1 MFHSMNVKKG
11 KVLSKEKG
19 LSVSLWKEIWKTLGS
34 VRFAI
39 IILLL
44 LALASIFAIAIG
56 DLVVPPGLAKGVYI
70 RHLGESKY
78 QLYHLL
84 GFLNPYRSWWF
95 ATLLGLLALSLTA
108 CSIQRFRAVAR
119 VAFDRSLRTDA
130 EEIRRLRISRR
141 FSVRRAL
148 SDLEPLLISML
159 RKRAYRVTT
168 LYHTEHLV
176 VSAHKGSLGRLGH
189 YVVHVGLILVLV
201 GGISTSRFGYR
212 TMGYGGVGDRIE
224 VPGKTF
230 RVRVDHLEV
239 QTTERGEIKD
249 WFSTLTVLDPD
260 SVRTKT
266 IQVNDPLSYKGI
278 TFYQAE
284 WQEDPRQ
291 ISDIA
296 LRILDKEGK
305 EIVRRSGLTVGQRIP
320 VPEINGEIQITNFVP
335 DLVIGEGGQVT
346 SRSAQHRN
354 PAIRVWFYSPGEEAQ
369 GQWCFLNFPDFHMR
383 PDAPY
388 RMQFL
393 GYRPTYITGLQIARA
408 PGTGVI
414 WVGFVVT
421 TIGIVLAFF
430 VTHRRI
436 WGVVEPQEDATCKV
450 TLGGQ
455 AHKGQAAFGR
465 ELEDMVQY
473 IRKGGES

>member
-1 MFHSMNVKKG
+1 M
-11 KVLSKEKG
+11 SKERG
-19 LSVSLWKEIWKTLGS
+19 LSVSLWKQIWRILGS

-39 IILLL
+39 VILLL
-44 LALASIFAIAIG
+44 LALASVFAIAIG
-56 DLVVPPGLAKGVYI
+56 ELVVPPGLSKAAYI

-95 ATLLGLLALSLTA
+95 TALLGLLALSLAA
-108 CSIQRFRAVAR
+108 CSIQRFRAVVR
-119 VAFDRSLRTDA
+119 VAFDRSFRTDA
-130 EEIRRLRISRR
+130 EEIRRLRISVG
-141 FSVRRAL
+141 FSVRQVL
-148 SDLEPLLISML
+148 SDLEPLLISVL
-159 RKRAYRVTT
+159 RRRAYRVTT
-168 LYHTEHLV
+168 AYEAERLV
-176 VSAHKGSLGRLGH
+176 FSARKGSLGRLGH

-201 GGISTSRFGYR
+201 GGIFSSRLGYR
-212 TMGYGGVGDRIE
+212 TMEYGGIGDRIE
-224 VPGKTF
+224 VPRKTF

-239 QTTERGEIKD
+239 QTTEQGEIKD

-266 IQVNDPLSYKGI
+266 IQVNDPLSYRGI

-284 WQEDPRQ
+284 WREDPRH
-291 ISDIA
+291 IGDIA
-296 LRILDKEGK
+296 LRIMNKEGE

-335 DLVIGEGGQVT
+335 DFVIGEGGQVT

-354 PAIRVWFYSPGEEAQ
+354 PAIQVQCYLREEEPQ
-369 GQWCFLNFPDFHMR
+369 GQWCFLNFPDFHMHT
-383 PDAPY
+383 DAPY
-388 RMQFL
+388 RVQFL
-393 GYRPTYITGLQIARA
+393 GYRPTYVTGLQIVQA

-436 WGVVEPQEDATCKV
+436 WGIVEPQGDRTCKV

-455 AHKGQAAFGR
+455 AHKSQAAFGR
-465 ELEDMVQY
+465 ELEDMVRR
-473 IRKGGES
+473 IKKGGES